1 MDQIAIQYFDGITAR
16 AHDATIEIDGESLVV
31 REAASANELARL
43 SVHHLQW
50 PERTY
55 APTRILPLAAGEIH
69 ALDAAAWDAWV
80 AQNTRAG
87 ESPIVRIQRS
97 WRWVSAAIG
106 FLVVGLVAGYIWGI
120 PWVSGVLTSALPVS
134 VDARIGEVALPQID
148 KLLLKPSALSAAQ
161 QRLWNERFVAML
173 GEAAI
178 DPSGTTLHFRGS
190 RIGPNAFTLP
200 GGAIVITD
208 ELIDLAEQE
217 QELAEPIV
225 LGVLAHEYGHV
236 KHRHSVRHLV
246 STSLLSVVSGAVW
259 GDFSGA
265 LALVPLIVGQAGYSR
280 DAEREADEES
290 VRLLHAAGISTLG
303 MARFFV
309 AVNEYVEK
317 KAERD
322 CLTDLTK
329 KNKAEIGQPAI
340 DQKAIAACAA
350 AHKKPDEPLLGIAI
364 TSHPS
369 DHERI
374 AFFTRAAATSSS
386 PR

>member
-1 MDQIAIQYFDGITAR
+1 MVQLAIQYFDGTTAR
-16 AHDATIEIDGESLVV
+16 AHDATIEVDGESLVV
-31 REAASANELARL
+31 REATSANELARL
-43 SVHHLQW
+43 SVHRLQW

-80 AQNTRAG
+80 AQQARAG
-87 ESPIVRIQRS
+87 DSPIVRVQRS
-97 WRWVSAAIG
+97 WRWVSGAIA
-106 FLVVGLVAGYIWGI
+106 FLVVGLIAGYKWGI
-120 PWVSGVLTSALPVS
+120 PWVSGVLVSTLPAS
-134 VDARIGEVALPQID
+134 VDARIGEVALPQVD

-161 QRLWNERFVAML
+161 QRIWNERFVAML
-173 GEAAI
+173 KKAAI
-178 DPSGTTLHFRGS
+178 DPSGTALHFRGS
-190 RIGPNAFTLP
+190 RIGPNAFALP
-200 GGAIVITD
+200 GGVIVITD

-236 KHRHSVRHLV
+236 KHRHSVKHLV
-246 STSLLSVVSGAVW
+246 SASMLSMATGALW
-259 GDFSGA
+259 GDYSGA

-280 DAEREADEES
+280 DAERQADEES

-322 CLTDLTK
+322 CLADRAQK
-329 KNKAEIGQPAI
+329 SKAQNGQPVV
-340 DQKAIAACAA
+340 DQKAMAACAA
-350 AHKKPDEPLLGIAI
+350 AHKKPDEPQLGIAI

-374 AFFTRAAATSSS
+374 AFFTRAAGTSSI
-386 PR
+386 P